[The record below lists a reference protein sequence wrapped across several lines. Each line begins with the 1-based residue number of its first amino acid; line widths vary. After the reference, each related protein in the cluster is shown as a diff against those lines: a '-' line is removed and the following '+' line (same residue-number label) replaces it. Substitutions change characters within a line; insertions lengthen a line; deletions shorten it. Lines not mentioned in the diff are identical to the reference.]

1 MSYLRTINCLKFS
14 IVAICLLFL
23 QTLSAQSKKQT
34 KEWGI
39 DRFPEVDAMITQK
52 QKMLGQDLVV
62 MIWKDTL
69 VYKKEM
75 GEFNSKTVAPLEAAS
90 SWLTAAFVLQM
101 VDEGKISLDDKVSRY
116 IPIFDKYGKSYITL
130 RHCLSHMTGIQADK
144 SGFLQKKKHSSLEE
158 VVEGFARNEIQTN
171 PGTEFRYSNIGPIIA
186 ARVVEIVNKK
196 RFDMLIRQKLFMPLA
211 MRQTSF
217 STLDGSAPNPADG
230 ANSTATDYMNFL
242 QMLLNN
248 GRFNGKQ
255 VLSESSVKELKKIH
269 ASATTAKNSPK
280 GAEGFGYALGSWVA
294 EEGKNGEAGSLS
306 GTGLSGTWPVVD
318 FCRGYACLFLVKSP
332 ASEQA
337 SVTYMEI
344 KGEIDERMKGGC
356 Q

>member
-14 IVAICLLFL
+14 IVTICLLFL
-23 QTLSAQSKKQT
+23 QTLSAQSKKQM
-34 KEWGI
+34 KEYGT
-39 DRFPEVDAMITQK
+39 DRFPEVDAMVTQK

-90 SWLTAAFVLQM
+90 SWLTAAFILQM
-101 VDEGKISLDDKVSRY
+101 VDEGKISLDDKIARY
-116 IPIFDKYGKSYITL
+116 IPIFDKYGKSYITV

-144 SGFLQKKKHSSLEE
+144 SGLFQKKKHSSLEE
-158 VVEGFARNEIQTN
+158 VVDGFAKNEIQTN
-171 PGTEFRYSNIGPIIA
+171 PGTEFRYSNIGPMIA
-186 ARVVEIVNKK
+186 ARVVEVVYKK
-196 RFDMLIRQKLFMPLA
+196 KFDMLIRQKLLVPLG

-248 GRFNGKQ
+248 GRFNGRQ

-269 ASATTAKNSPK
+269 TSAAGAKYGPK

-294 EEGKNGEAGSLS
+294 EEGKNGEAGTLS
-306 GTGLSGTWPVVD
+306 GTGFSGTWPVVD
-318 FCRGYACLFLVKSP
+318 FCRGYACLFFVKNP
-332 ASEQA
+332 AAEQT
-337 SVTYMEI
+337 SGTYMAI
-344 KGEIDERMKGGC
+344 KGEIDEKMKGAC